1 MEKMVEVERATQEEL
16 RQDLKSLFQ
25 GAIRVTLEM
34 VLEEEL
40 KAMVGARRFE
50 RVGSRKDHRNG
61 TYLRRLLTSLGQI
74 DVMVPR
80 RREGGSPADVMG
92 RYRRRSEEVDE
103 MMVEAYVSGVSQR
116 KMGDVTEALLGERVG
131 RSTVSRVAKRL
142 DGAVEALRSAPIEG
156 PHPYLYLDAT
166 FLDARWARKVEN
178 VSALVAY
185 AVDPDG
191 HRRLLAITLGPEES
205 EDRWSELLEQ
215 LLERGLSG
223 VELVIADEH
232 AGLAAALRR
241 FLPEVRR
248 QRCTVHLQRNVLA
261 KVPHRLRKRVAR
273 EVAAVFRAPGL
284 AKAKKR
290 LAEITARWHNEL
302 PEAMRVLERGF
313 TAATQFYAFPRAPLG
328 QATHHEQPRAPAH
341 RDQASNPERRRLPR
355 PSQCTPPHH
364 RGCSEDYCG
373 LERAPLP
380 GPLTPRAQGGRQGS
394 LTEEASRSF
403 PSLLHTTRDLTAGAG
418 NDHHGGDDRT
428 ELTHDADDQDLA
440 DEGVSSHALQLRQRL
455 DNHREPQEQREQ
467 AQERKRLQAGKI
479 HLLENDAENRPET
492 LTAEKGDG
500 SCSRFEGEFHQPPG
514 VGEPTHNLLTNSFQ
528 NPCHG
533 RFLRYRPAVPETAQH
548 RLGCSIA
555 ACKQWI

>member
-80 RREGGSPADVMG
+80 SREGGSPADVMG

-205 EDRWSELLEQ
+205 EDSWSELLEQ

-232 AGLAAALRR
+232 AGLAAAVRR

-313 TAATQFYAFPRAPLG
+313 TAATQFYAFPEPHWARLRTTNSLERLHTEIKRRIRSAGAFPDRASALRLIT
-328 QATHHEQPRAPAH
+328 AVALRTTAVW
-341 RDQASNPERRRLPR
+341 SERR
-355 PSQCTPPHH
+355 
-364 RGCSEDYCG
+364 
-373 LERAPLP
+373 LP

-394 LTEEASRSF
+394 LTEASRSF
-403 PSLLHTTRDLTAGAG
+403 LSLLHTTRDLTEHRVTSAVVPVLAGLLGVLACSDPFQVSDSLG
-418 NDHHGGDDRT
+418 EWGG
-428 ELTHDADDQDLA
+428 
-440 DEGVSSHALQLRQRL
+440 EGVAAVIETGSATFEFDCAHASVPGGITF
-455 DNHREPQEQREQ
+455 DE
-467 AQERKRLQAGKI
+467 
-479 HLLENDAENRPET
+479 
-492 LTAEKGDG
+492 DG
-500 SCSRFEGEFHQPPG
+500 SFEVSGIWVSEGGPEPIEPREELEAVFRG
-514 VGEPTHNLLTNSFQ
+514 RVGGTSMDLEVDIIPRDATAGPYELKR
-528 NPCHG
+528 G
-533 RFLRYRPAVPETAQH
+533 RTPVLRKC
-548 RLGCSIA
+548 L
-555 ACKQWI
+555 

>member
-1 MEKMVEVERATQEEL
+1 
-16 RQDLKSLFQ
+16 
-25 GAIRVTLEM
+25 
-34 VLEEEL
+34 
-40 KAMVGARRFE
+40 MVGAHRCK

-61 TYLRRLLTSLGQI
+61 TYLRRLLTSLGQT
-74 DVMVPR
+74 DVMLPR
-80 RREGGSPADVMG
+80 SREGGSPADVMG

-131 RSTVSRVAKRL
+131 RSTVRLVAKRL
-142 DGAVEALRSAPIEG
+142 DGAVEALRSAPSEG

-205 EDRWSELLEQ
+205 EDSWSELLEQ

-223 VELVIADEH
+223 VELVIADKH
-232 AGLAAALRR
+232 AGLAAAVRR

-313 TAATQFYAFPRAPLG
+313 TAATQFSAFPEPHWARLP
-328 QATHHEQPRAPAH
+328 HHEQPRAAAR
-341 RDQASNPERRRLPR
+341 RDQTQDQGRRRLPGPGQPPQTHHGRRTQDHTRLGR
-355 PSQCTPPHH
+355 P
-364 RGCSEDYCG
+364 
-373 LERAPLP
+373 ALP
-380 GPLTPRAQGGRQGS
+380 RPLTPSRNRRSPKQPSRRRGASSAFTHKSGLDHDAGHCPKISRRNGCRELMDELKDEMLSISNSARYS
-394 LTEEASRSF
+394 LLLTSHSPLPTLRSPI
-403 PSLLHTTRDLTAGAG
+403 PSLAPSTPSHLPHPIPLTARAAWDG
-418 NDHHGGDDRT
+418 
-428 ELTHDADDQDLA
+428 
-440 DEGVSSHALQLRQRL
+440 LQ
-455 DNHREPQEQREQ
+455 
-467 AQERKRLQAGKI
+467 
-479 HLLENDAENRPET
+479 T
-492 LTAEKGDG
+492 L
-500 SCSRFEGEFHQPPG
+500 
-514 VGEPTHNLLTNSFQ
+514 
-528 NPCHG
+528 
-533 RFLRYRPAVPETAQH
+533 
-548 RLGCSIA
+548 
-555 ACKQWI
+555 